1 MRPLRLEVRGF
12 TSFREPATLDFE
24 HRRLFA
30 ITGPTGAGKSS
41 LLDAMTWALYGQVP
55 RVGRETRQLITHGAT
70 AMAVQFEFSVR
81 GDRYRVSR
89 QAPGNLGARLEQ
101 QRADGAWEPLED
113 RAREVTRRIEDL
125 LGLDFATFTK
135 TVLLPQGAFDTF
147 LRGDEPQRRD
157 ILTRLLGLGRYEE
170 AGRAARNRAAGARS
184 AAEATREQIERL
196 NAATPEAIAHLEREH
211 ASLAAR
217 VEKLNGRTAQL
228 VTVSE
233 FARATIEA
241 ESAAGRAATA
251 SAEATRDAES
261 ARDAL
266 ARDERGRE
274 QARADR
280 DRLDGERSALGYDEA
295 EHRRLEREAQMLEQ
309 REAARRA
316 VDAAVTEQ
324 CGAVEAAEEAA
335 EEAARLGV
343 EADSAEHAREEAD
356 ITSRAAL
363 DTLATAAAAA
373 LATERALGEAAN
385 AADDRRVAAELAAAE
400 RDEEA
405 RRLAALDERL
415 RAQQQVLAAAEREHA
430 EATATHEAAQS
441 ASDEASKRLSEAE
454 EQRSE
459 RAEALDLAQRQDAA
473 MTLRQGLQ
481 PGDPCPV
488 CGEPISHIDPHIP
501 PELDAARTALDAAE
515 AALRNARSEQATA
528 TRNSAA
534 AEADATRAASAVER
548 ATGDLDAI
556 RAEAAQIGV
565 DADALAEAANQAS
578 TAADAERARAAGA
591 VAERDRA
598 GEAAGRLGML
608 RASIGDA
615 LAGLGTDG
623 GEPGEFESVH
633 AGLETAIEA
642 RRAASAEGAS
652 ASERARSAAE
662 RSREAAANVERA
674 EERRARA
681 DAELDRARE
690 HLASLGAADVD
701 ADAVRTALA
710 AAQQQATRHGEIEAA
725 LATAAQEL
733 AAADARV
740 EAAGAALERADAT
753 ATRRA
758 AEAADALAVADQA
771 SRNLVE
777 AWAAAAV
784 EGAPDAARAP
794 RLLDDHRA
802 AVAACERERD
812 LAAQRLETARADAER
827 AEQMRADAATYDGN
841 AELADDLAH
850 ELRRDRFI
858 AYVQREAMYLLAA
871 DAGERLLALSSGRY
885 RLVVR
890 DEAFWV
896 VDGFN
901 GDERRSVKTLS
912 GGETFLASLALALAL
927 SERLPEIAGRG
938 GAMSLESLFLDE
950 GFGALDQD
958 SLDTA
963 IGGLETLAG
972 GQRLVGVISHIPE
985 VAERLPDRVEVV
997 KNGASSR
1004 LVTPGAVATPE
1015 AEAEVEPSLIATP

>member
-1 MRPLRLEVRGF
+1 MRPLRLDVRGF

-55 RVGRETRQLITHGAT
+55 RVGRETRQLITHGAK

-101 QRADGAWEPLED
+101 QRPDGAWEPLED

-196 NAATPEAIAHLEREH
+196 DAATPEAITHLEREH
-211 ASLAAR
+211 ASLAAH
-217 VEKLNGRTAQL
+217 VETLAGRTTLL
-228 VTVSE
+228 VAVSE
-233 FARATIEA
+233 SARVTIEA
-241 ESAAGRAATA
+241 ESAADRAATA

-266 ARDERGRE
+266 DGDEQGRE

-280 DRLDGERSALGYDEA
+280 DQLDTERAALGYDEA
-295 EHRRLEREAQMLEQ
+295 EHRRLEREAQMLDQ

-316 VDAAVTEQ
+316 VDAAEVEQ
-324 CGAVEAAEEAA
+324 CGALEAAEEAA
-335 EEAARLGV
+335 EEAARLGR
-343 EADSAEHAREEAD
+343 EADSAESARERAD

-363 DTLATAAAAA
+363 DTLAAAAAAA

-400 RDEEA
+400 RHEDA
-405 RRLAALDERL
+405 RRLTTLDERL
-415 RAQQQVLAAAEREHA
+415 RTQQQVLAAAGHEHDQ
-430 EATATHEAAQS
+430 ATAARETAQT
-441 ASDEASKRLSEAE
+441 ASDEASEWLSEAE
-454 EQRSE
+454 ERRAE
-459 RAEALDLAQRQDAA
+459 RADALDLAQRQDAA

-515 AALRNARSEQATA
+515 AVLRNARSEQATA
-528 TRNSAA
+528 ATTLAA
-534 AEADATRAASAVER
+534 AEADAMRVASAVER
-548 ATGDLDAI
+548 ANADLDAV
-556 RAEAAQIGV
+556 RAEAAPSGV
-565 DADALAEAANQAS
+565 DVDSLTEAAEQASADAE
-578 TAADAERARAAGA
+578 AERARAAVL

-598 GEAAGRLGML
+598 GEAAGRLGIL

-615 LAGLGTDG
+615 LAGLDTAEADAGDPEG
-623 GEPGEFESVH
+623 VH
-633 AGLETAIEA
+633 AALDTAIDA
-642 RRAASAEGAS
+642 HRAAGAEAAL
-652 ASERARSAAE
+652 ASEHARTAAE
-662 RSREAAANVERA
+662 RSREAHANVQRA
-674 EERRARA
+674 GERRTRA
-681 DAELDRARE
+681 DAELARAQE
-690 HLASLGAADVD
+690 HLASLGASDVD
-701 ADAVRTALA
+701 ADTVRAALTAT
-710 AAQQQATRHGEIEAA
+710 QQQATRHREIEAA

-740 EAAGAALERADAT
+740 EAAGAALARAEET

-758 AEAADALAVADQA
+758 AEATDALALAEDA
-771 SRNLVE
+771 RRGLAE
-777 AWAAAAV
+777 AWTAAAV
-784 EGAPDAARAP
+784 EGAPDASRAP
-794 RLLDDHRA
+794 RLLDEHRA

-827 AEQMRADAATYDGN
+827 AEQMRADASTYDGT

-871 DAGERLLALSSGRY
+871 DAGERLRTLSSGRY

-997 KNGASSR
+997 KNGATSR
-1004 LVTPGAVATPE
+1004 LVTPGAVP
-1015 AEAEVEPSLIATP
+1015 EAEVEPSLTVTP

>member
-12 TSFREPATLDFE
+12 TSFKEPATLDFE

-55 RVGRETRQLITHGAT
+55 RVGRETRQLITHGAK

-101 QRADGAWEPLED
+101 QRADGVWEPLED

-196 NAATPEAIAHLEREH
+196 DAATPEAIAHLEREH
-211 ASLAAR
+211 ASLAAHI
-217 VEKLNGRTAQL
+217 ETLAGRTTLL
-228 VTVSE
+228 VAVSE
-233 FARATIEA
+233 SARATVEA

-251 SAEATRDAES
+251 SAEATRDATS

-274 QARADR
+274 DARADR
-280 DRLDGERSALGYDEA
+280 DRLDTERDALGYDEA
-295 EHRRLEREAQMLEQ
+295 EHRRLDREAQMIEQ
-309 REAARRA
+309 RESARRA
-316 VDAAVTEQ
+316 VDVAEAEQRGAVAAVEET
-324 CGAVEAAEEAA
+324 AEEAD
-335 EEAARLGV
+335 RLGG
-343 EADSAEHAREEAD
+343 EADSAGRAREQAEVA
-356 ITSRAAL
+356 SRAAL

-373 LATERALGEAAN
+373 LATDRALGEAAN
-385 AADDRRVAAELAAAE
+385 AADDRRVSAELAAAE
-400 RDEEA
+400 RDEDA
-405 RRLAALDERL
+405 RRLTTLDERL
-415 RAQQQVLAAAEREHA
+415 RTQQQVLAAAGREHDQ
-430 EATATHEAAQS
+430 ATAAQTAAQG
-441 ASDEASKRLSEAE
+441 ASDAASERLGEAE
-454 EQRSE
+454 GRRAE
-459 RAEALDLAQRQDAA
+459 RAAALDLAQRQDAA

-515 AALRNARSEQATA
+515 AVLRNARSEQATA
-528 TRNSAA
+528 ATTLAA
-534 AEADATRAASAVER
+534 AEADAMRVASAVER
-548 ATGDLDAI
+548 ANADLDAV
-556 RAEAAQIGV
+556 RAEAAPSGV
-565 DADALAEAANQAS
+565 DVDSLTEAAEQASAYAEAERVR
-578 TAADAERARAAGA
+578 TAEA
-591 VAERDRA
+591 VADRDRA
-598 GEAAGRLGML
+598 GDAARRLGML

-615 LAGLGTDG
+615 LAGMETHD
-623 GEPGEFESVH
+623 GEPGDFEAVH
-633 AGLETAIEA
+633 TALEAAIEA
-642 RRAASAEGAS
+642 HRGAS
-652 ASERARSAAE
+652 SEATSAQERARTAAE
-662 RSREAAANVERA
+662 RSREARANVERA
-674 EERRARA
+674 GERRARA

-690 HLASLGAADVD
+690 HLASLGASDVD
-701 ADAVRTALA
+701 ADAVRAALA
-710 AAQQQATRHGEIEAA
+710 DAQQRATRHREIEAA

-740 EAAGAALERADAT
+740 EAASEALTRAEET

-758 AEAADALAVADQA
+758 AEATEALALAEDA
-771 SRNLVE
+771 RRGLAE
-777 AWAAAAV
+777 AWTAAAV
-784 EGAPDAARAP
+784 EGAPEATRAP
-794 RLLDDHRA
+794 RLLDEHRV

-827 AEQMRADAATYDGN
+827 AAQMRADAATYDGN
-841 AELADDLAH
+841 AQLADDLAH

-858 AYVQREAMYLLAA
+858 AYVQREAMHLLAV
-871 DAGERLLALSSGRY
+871 DAGERLRTLSSGRY

-997 KNGASSR
+997 KNGATSR
-1004 LVTPGAVATPE
+1004 LVTPGTVP
-1015 AEAEVEPSLIATP
+1015 EAEVEPSLTITP